1 MCKPRLHKHIKTY
14 YNKKLKQT
22 ERLKCKKEKK
32 RKRKV

>member
-14 YNKKLKQT
+14 YNNKLKQI